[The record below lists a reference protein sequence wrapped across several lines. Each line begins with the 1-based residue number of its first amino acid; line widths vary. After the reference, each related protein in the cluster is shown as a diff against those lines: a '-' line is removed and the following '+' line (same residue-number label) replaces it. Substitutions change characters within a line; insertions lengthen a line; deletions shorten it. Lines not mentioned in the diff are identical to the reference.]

1 MIPAA
6 LAPHDKAQGRQVD
19 AARARRTMT
28 FSCKYGTPAGF
39 SDMVMTSDGKVLTGL
54 HFVESMRRDCG
65 ERDLPIFRE
74 TRRWLDCY
82 FSGRQPDFTP
92 PYRIDGLTPFR
103 KEVMDE
109 MLAIPFGQTTTY
121 GSIAANIA
129 QKRGLAKMSAQA
141 VGGAVGWNPICIIIP
156 CHRVVGANNAL
167 VGHGGG
173 INNKIALLAQEK
185 RFAIMA

>member
-1 MIPAA
+1 MNMF
-6 LAPHDKAQGRQVD
+6 
-19 AARARRTMT
+19 RAT
-28 FSCKYGTPAGF
+28 YETPNAF

-54 HFVESMRRDCG
+54 HFVDSVHGDCS

-103 KEVMDE
+103 KDVTDA

-121 GSIAANIA
+121 GSIAASIA
-129 QKRGLAKMSAQA
+129 RKHGLAKMSAQA

-156 CHRVVGANNAL
+156 CHRVIGASGAL
-167 VGHGGG
+167 VGYGGG
-173 INNKIALLAQEK
+173 IDNKIALLAHEK
-185 RFAIMA
+185 RFTVVV